1 MTSANA
7 KLERWETVK
16 QYAILPT
23 EFSVDDGGVTPNM
36 KIRRAAV
43 TERFADMVEGL
54 YADES
59 HE

>member
-1 MTSANA
+1 
-7 KLERWETVK
+7 
-16 QYAILPT
+16 
-23 EFSVDDGGVTPNM
+23 VDDGGVTPNM